1 MRKEVSNPP
10 KLICMFKKSSLIK
23 GLSSARWLFSF
34 NIFKE
39 LYVIYNDRIT
49 LSVVN
54 CSGGKNM
61 LMVIAHESL
70 TCLLVE
76 PLPG

>member
-1 MRKEVSNPP
+1 M
-10 KLICMFKKSSLIK
+10 SST
-23 GLSSARWLFSF
+23 
-34 NIFKE
+34 
-39 LYVIYNDRIT
+39 NDRIT

-61 LMVIAHESL
+61 LMVIAHESP